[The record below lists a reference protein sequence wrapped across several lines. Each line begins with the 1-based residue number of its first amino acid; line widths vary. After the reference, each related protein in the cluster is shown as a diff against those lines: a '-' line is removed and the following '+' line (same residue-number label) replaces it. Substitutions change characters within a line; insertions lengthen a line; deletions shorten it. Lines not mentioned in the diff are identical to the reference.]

1 MRDQVLV
8 SLKIAIGFMA
18 LVSFVYALSYFT
30 GYRSGKDLAFSDNR
44 AESKGISDGISS
56 GN

>member
-1 MRDQVLV
+1 MRDQVLI

-30 GYRSGKDLAFSDNR
+30 GYRSGKDLAFSENR
-44 AESKGISDGISS
+44 AESKGISGGISS